1 MNNKTVLCVGPHPD
15 DVEFQCAGTLAL
27 LADKG
32 WEVHIATMTPGD
44 VGSAK
49 LSREEI
55 SQIRRAEAS
64 KSAAILK
71 GTYHCL
77 ECDDMFI
84 MYDRETLLK
93 ATELL
98 RKVQP
103 SIVITSSPSD
113 YIVDHETTSTLVRS
127 ACMAASIPNI
137 ETSGVSPC
145 GNVPYLYYFDPIQGK
160 DIMGNEIAS
169 SIIVDITSTFD
180 IKKEMLCCHESQR
193 NWLFEISKMD
203 DYVIIMEDYARKKG
217 REINSNYAEGFR
229 QHLGLNYPNDNI
241 LKSELASYV
250 DEMPI
255 SK

>member
-1 MNNKTVLCVGPHPD
+1 MPSSEGI
-15 DVEFQCAGTLAL
+15 AGTLAL

-32 WEVHIATMTPGD
+32 WEIHIATMTPGD

-49 LSREEI
+49 LSREKI
-55 SQIRRAEAS
+55 SKIRRTEAAR
-64 KSAAILK
+64 SAAMLK

-98 RKVQP
+98 REVQP
-103 SIVITSSPSD
+103 TIVFTSSPSD
-113 YIVDHETTSTLVRS
+113 YIVDHEITSTVVRS
-127 ACMAASIPNI
+127 SCMAASIPNI
-137 ETSGVSPC
+137 DTPGVGSC
-145 GNVPYLYYFDPIQGK
+145 ENVPYLYYFDSIQGK

-169 SIIVDITSTFD
+169 SIIVDITSTFEL
-180 IKKEMLCCHESQR
+180 KKKMLCCHASQR
-193 NWLFEISKMD
+193 NWLFEISKVD
-203 DYVIIMEDYARKKG
+203 DYVIMMEDYARKKG
-217 REINSNYAEGFR
+217 GEINSNYAEGFR

-241 LKSELASYV
+241 LKSELSSYV
-250 DEMPI
+250 HEMPI

>member
-1 MNNKTVLCVGPHPD
+1 MNNKTVLCVGSHPD

-55 SQIRRAEAS
+55 SQLRRIEAS

-84 MYDRETLLK
+84 MYDRQTLLK

-113 YIVDHETTSTLVRS
+113 YIVDHEITSTLIRS

-145 GNVPYLYYFDPIQGK
+145 ESVPYLYYFDPI
-160 DIMGNEIAS
+160 
-169 SIIVDITSTFD
+169 
-180 IKKEMLCCHESQR
+180 
-193 NWLFEISKMD
+193 
-203 DYVIIMEDYARKKG
+203 
-217 REINSNYAEGFR
+217 
-229 QHLGLNYPNDNI
+229 
-241 LKSELASYV
+241 
-250 DEMPI
+250 
-255 SK
+255 